1 MKKVFDINKM
11 KRINKGARKKSVEIR
26 IFLDTDSVFYE
37 GERLDEGYEKLIK
50 KILQARLYRAK
61 IENGYIEDNQE
72 NRDYLKYLQT
82 YER

>member
-1 MKKVFDINKM
+1 MKKVFNINQM
-11 KRINKGARKKSVEIR
+11 KKVNKGAKKKSIEIR

-37 GERLDEGYEKLIK
+37 GERIDEGQERLIN

-61 IENGYIEDNQE
+61 LENGYIEDNQE
-72 NRDYLKYLQT
+72 NRGYLNYLQT